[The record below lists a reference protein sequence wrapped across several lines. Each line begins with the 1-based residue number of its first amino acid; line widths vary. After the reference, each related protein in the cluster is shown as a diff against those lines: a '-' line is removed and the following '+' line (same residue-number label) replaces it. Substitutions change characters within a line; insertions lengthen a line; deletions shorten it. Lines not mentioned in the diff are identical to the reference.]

1 MCCVVPLSGGLPRE
15 SVSQLGGQGGRIVG
29 QCPVHIGSELL
40 SRWVRVCVCVCV
52 RERERVVCVREGM
65 GERKVDNVFNLNW
78 LVASLVINQT
88 IHVRS
93 YDIRLAFSVRS
104 LRK

>member
-1 MCCVVPLSGGLPRE
+1 M
-15 SVSQLGGQGGRIVG
+15 
-29 QCPVHIGSELL
+29 
-40 SRWVRVCVCVCV
+40 
-52 RERERVVCVREGM
+52 VCVREGM

>member
-1 MCCVVPLSGGLPRE
+1 MWYLSVAASQERVCLSSEDRGVGSWVNAQYTLAANSSRGG
-15 SVSQLGGQGGRIVG
+15 
-29 QCPVHIGSELL
+29 CA
-40 SRWVRVCVCVCV
+40 CVCVCE

-78 LVASLVINQT
+78 LVASLVINQI